1 MSSITATPTR
11 DAAPSTTSVPFTA
24 TLASEWDKLVT
35 VRSTWITLALAT
47 ILSIGVTALFSWVTG
62 WSWSEWT
69 EADRATFDPIEFAF
83 IGAMFATILF
93 IVLGVSMVASEYG
106 SGMMR
111 LTMTVTPN
119 RGRIL
124 LAKAVIVTAVVLV
137 VGTLLSIANFQ
148 VAQMIFG
155 AYDLPTASLGDS
167 DAFRAIVLGVGATG
181 PIYPLIGLALA
192 FIFRSTALAI
202 TAVLALMFAPSF
214 FGGLLPRRWQ
224 EDVLAWLPGQAAD
237 SFAIS
242 HLYEDSP
249 MYLDPTLG
257 LVVAIAWLVLFVGA
271 AWLVLNRRD
280 V

>member
-1 MSSITATPTR
+1 MSSITAPATR
-11 DAAPSTTSVPFTA
+11 DTAQPASSVPFTA

-35 VRSTWITLALAT
+35 VRSTWITLALAA
-47 ILSIGVTALFSWVTG
+47 ILSVGTTALFAWVTG

-69 EADRATFDPIEFAF
+69 EADRATFDPIEFSF
-83 IGAMFATILF
+83 IGTMFSAILF
-93 IVLGVSMVASEYG
+93 IVLGVSMVTSEYS

-111 LTMTVTPN
+111 LTMTVTPS
-119 RGRIL
+119 RGRVL
-124 LAKAVIVTAVVLV
+124 LAKAIIVTMVVLV
-137 VGTLLSIANFQ
+137 AGMLISIANFQ

-167 DAFRAIVLGVGATG
+167 DAFRAVVLGVGVTG

-202 TAVLALMFAPSF
+202 TAVLGLMFAPSF

-224 EDVLAWLPGQAAD
+224 EDVLAYLPGQAAD
-237 SFAIS
+237 SFAIG
-242 HLYEDSP
+242 HLYPDNP
-249 MYLDPTLG
+249 MYLDPAVG
-257 LVVAIAWLVLFVGA
+257 LVVAIAWLVLFVGG